1 VQEHDLAEEQG
12 SMKRSESV
20 AATAD
25 RPLILFLTGAHGA
38 GKTTFYESKLRESF
52 PILLKSSSS
61 PLEQAEVERHQKE
74 LLKTHKSFVFQT
86 SVVDTD
92 LLVRAESHGFDVKV
106 IFIGTEHPDLNVARI
121 LSRVSRGGLFA
132 PVATLHEEYQN
143 GQRQLKRLAK
153 AADELVL
160 ADNTVEGRSARV
172 VAQFVCGQIVKLARC
187 VPEWAHGVFGK
198 EFDKWLDQ
206 EKLHSLVR

>member
-1 VQEHDLAEEQG
+1 MRSSAITAE
-12 SMKRSESV
+12 
-20 AATAD
+20 
-25 RPLILFLTGAHGA
+25 RPLLLLVTGADGA

-61 PLEQAEVERHQKE
+61 PIEQAEVERQEKE

-92 LLVRAESHGFDVKV
+92 LLVRAESHGFDVRV
-106 IFIGTEHPDLNVARI
+106 IFIGTEHPDLNIARI

-132 PVATLHEEYQN
+132 PLARLHEEYQN
-143 GQRQLKRLAK
+143 GLRQLKHLAK

-160 ADNTVEGRSARV
+160 LDNTIEGQSARM
-172 VAQFVCGQIVKLARC
+172 VAQFVGGKIVKLVRS

-198 EFDKWLDQ
+198 EFDKWQDQ
-206 EKLHSLVR
+206 HSLVR